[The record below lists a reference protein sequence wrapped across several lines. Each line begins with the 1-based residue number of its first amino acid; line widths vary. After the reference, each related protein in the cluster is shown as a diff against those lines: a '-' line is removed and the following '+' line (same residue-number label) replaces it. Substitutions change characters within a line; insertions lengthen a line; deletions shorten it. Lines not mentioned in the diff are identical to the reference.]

1 MFNKNNHN
9 KKNFNV
15 YQMKD
20 VYHVAH
26 DYAASYVGYYVV
38 YYIINDTAT
47 SAIIIIITNLIVS
60 GSLNLIY

>member
-1 MFNKNNHN
+1 
-9 KKNFNV
+9 
-15 YQMKD
+15 MKD